1 MSLINKILYK
11 KIGKHYLADYLICTL
26 STGPVLGCIAG
37 TVAGACYGIQSK
49 DVLEEFTKTEYYHS
63 QTVEEDIALSN
74 LRIRLGELSAE
85 LGVAY
90 QQLENGEIS
99 PSEFELIYENYNSVK
114 DNYDQLYAA
123 CTSDSRPDRIMQRYI
138 NSVEA
143 GEIVETS
150 ESIDALVAEY
160 KKAIN
165 SGTTAGWTA
174 CGLACAAIP
183 AGAAAYII
191 SRSDL
196 LEPLPYDSSY

>member
-160 KKAIN
+160 KKQSIVVLQLD
-165 SGTTAGWTA
+165 
-174 CGLACAAIP
+174 GLLVGSP
-183 AGAAAYII
+183 VLQF
-191 SRSDL
+191 L
-196 LEPLPYDSSY
+196 LELLPILFLGLIY

>member
-26 STGPVLGCIAG
+26 SAGPVLGCIAG

-63 QTVEEDIALSN
+63 QTVEEDIALSI
-74 LRIRLGELSAE
+74 LRIRLGELTAE
-85 LGVAY
+85 LDVAY

-174 CGLACAAIP
+174 CGFACAAIP